1 MSILA
6 NKYFIAGVFVG
17 CLICMLIGYGLVK
30 YDEWKEKKRN
40 EKLEKEKQNK

>member
-6 NKYFIAGVFVG
+6 NKYFIAGVLVG
-17 CLICMLIGYGLVK
+17 FLLCMLMGYGLIK

-40 EKLEKEKQNK
+40 EKLEKNK